1 MNGIVWGRWWCKG
14 LRRGWIEGRGGGLML
29 DVRCWRLRSVFGL
42 EGGVMRVSVGDERVE
57 SKI

>member
-1 MNGIVWGRWWCKG
+1 